1 MKVSGSYATVHRG
14 VSQQIPEA
22 RLDGQHGEQVNM
34 LSDPVAGLARRR
46 GTDHLIDI
54 PILVNPAADDKAD
67 LRSFVTRGFKI
78 STTEYD
84 LLYRKAARP
93 AGASTAPLYCFNK
106 ATNTNV
112 PVEYDSADTDVL
124 SIINGGVSGVAQIGR
139 IMVIAG
145 KAHVPAGASTDVF
158 TPVSNRRYGSIWV
171 KGGAY
176 SRTYTVVI
184 TRNGTITT
192 ITYTTPSS
200 SYQGT
205 LTTSDIPSGATDYQK
220 QVNDRVNAYNSAV
233 TAWLGSAAAATQPQA
248 VAEQLR
254 TLIAA
259 QGITV
264 TRNGSHL
271 FIDDATLTGITVN
284 DNGDGTFLRA
294 AHQSVVE
301 ASQLTNMHYVGKIIK
316 VQAKDNDPAY
326 FLKAVARV
334 PGTTGYTDV
343 VWEEAASHSFTPGVW
358 FALGTVED
366 EHFYIA
372 STPEKLRTLVPSLTI
387 PDLGGRTV
395 GDLDTN
401 RAPYFINNPI
411 TYVGNFQDR
420 LVVGS
425 GSVISMSEVG
435 EYFNFFRTSVLTV
448 VDTDPVEVFS
458 TGAENDII
466 RNSVL
471 FDKSL
476 LLFGDK
482 AQYSISGRNPVT
494 PATISVIQSSSHED
508 TTTAEPVASGDLV
521 FYMKEREGVS
531 QVYQLT
537 IGDVSDTSNS
547 SELTQQLYDY
557 IPGTPLEFIATTSP
571 NMLLARTDDN
581 YNTIYTFRYI
591 DSLGGRER
599 LLDSWSRWEFDEML
613 GDLIGFS
620 VYRGQVLLYWART
633 AVDASGVTRTWIS
646 VDRASLLPKLDA
658 KPYVDSAR
666 PYSAVMNGNAS
677 RSWHAGTAVH
687 TAYKRGTDA
696 YLQGDA
702 VLANV
707 PSMMSE
713 FPNVPESDLVC
724 GAPFSSYIEMT
735 NPFMRDEKG
744 NVVVTGYL
752 TCTRVTIAY
761 VDTARLEATT
771 TTEFSSDIALSFN
784 SRILGDIT
792 NVVGKQAVHKGSV
805 PVFIGREVRAYTLKI
820 ASKEWYP
827 MTLTSLEW
835 TGQYFYNS
843 KRV

>member
-1 MKVSGSYATVHRG
+1 MKVSGSYATIHRG
-14 VSQQIPEA
+14 VSQQIPES

-46 GTDHLIDI
+46 GTDNLIDI
-54 PILVNPAADDKAD
+54 PILTNPVAADKTD
-67 LRSFVTRGFKI
+67 LRSFITRGFKI

-93 AGASTAPLYCFNK
+93 SGANTALLYCFNK

-112 PVEYDSADTDVL
+112 PVVSNVADTAVTTL
-124 SIINGGVSGVAQIGR
+124 LRGGVSGVAQIGR

-145 KAHVPAGASTDVF
+145 KTHVPAGSSTDVYGV
-158 TPVSNRRYGSIWV
+158 TANSRYGSIWI

-176 SRTYTVVI
+176 SRTYTIVI
-184 TRNGTITT
+184 TRGATITT

-205 LTTSDIPSGATDYQK
+205 LTTSDIPATATDYQK

-233 TAWLGSAAAATQPQA
+233 TAWIGSAAAATQPQA
-248 VAEQLR
+248 IAEQLR
-254 TLIAA
+254 ILIAA
-259 QGITV
+259 QGISV
-264 TRNGSHL
+264 TRNSSHL
-271 FIDDATLTGITVN
+271 FIDDTTLTGITVN
-284 DNGDGTFLRA
+284 DNGDGTFMRA
-294 AHQSVVE
+294 AHQTVVD

-316 VQAKDNDPAY
+316 VQAKDEDPAY
-326 FLKAVARV
+326 FLKAVPRV
-334 PGTTGYTDV
+334 LGTTGYTEV
-343 VWEEAASHSFTPGVW
+343 VWEEAASHTFTPGVW
-358 FALGTVED
+358 FAVGTVEA
-366 EHFYIA
+366 EQFYVA
-372 STPEKLRTLVPSLTI
+372 STPALLKGLVPSLTI
-387 PDLGGRTV
+387 PDFSGRPV

-401 RAPYFINNPI
+401 KAPYFINNPI

-420 LVVGS
+420 LVIGS
-425 GSVISMSEVG
+425 GSVLSMSEVG
-435 EYFNFFRTSVLTV
+435 NYFNFFRTSVLTV

-521 FYMKEREGVS
+521 FYMKERESVS
-531 QVYQLT
+531 QMYQLN

-547 SELTQQLYDY
+547 SELTQQLHDY
-557 IPGTPLEFIATTSP
+557 IPGTPVEFIATTSP
-571 NMLLARTDDN
+571 NMLLARTN
-581 YNTIYTFRYI
+581 SSYSKIYTFRYI

-599 LLDSWSRWEFDEML
+599 LLDSWSRWEFDETL

-620 VYRGQVLLYWART
+620 AYRGQVLLYWART
-633 AVDASGVTRTWIS
+633 GLDAAGVSRTWLS
-646 VDRASLLPKLDA
+646 VDRASLLPKLDS
-658 KPYVDSAR
+658 KPYFDSAR
-666 PYSAVMNGNAS
+666 AYTAVTTGAS
-677 RSWHAGTAVH
+677 NRSWHAGSPVH
-687 TAYKRGTDA
+687 TAYKTGTSA
-696 YLQGDA
+696 YLQGEA

-707 PSMMSE
+707 PAMIAE
-713 FPNVPESDLVC
+713 FPTIPTSNLMC
-724 GAPFSSYIEMT
+724 GTPFESYIETT
-735 NPFMRDEKG
+735 NPFMRDAKG

-752 TCTRVTIAY
+752 TCTRMTISY
-761 VDTARLEATT
+761 VDTARIKATT
-771 TTEFSSDIALSFN
+771 TTEFSSDVALDFN
-784 SRILGDIT
+784 SRILGDQFNI
-792 NVVGKQAVHKGSV
+792 VGKQAVHKGTV
-805 PVFIGREVRAYTLKI
+805 PTFVGREVRAYTLKI
-820 ASKEWYP
+820 GSHEWYP
-827 MTLTSLEW
+827 MTLTGLEW

>member
-1 MKVSGSYATVHRG
+1 MKVSGSYATIHRG
-14 VSQQIPEA
+14 VSQQIPES

-34 LSDPVAGLARRR
+34 ISDPVAGLARRR
-46 GTDHLIDI
+46 GTDNLIDI
-54 PILVNPAADDKAD
+54 PILTNPVAADKTD
-67 LRSFVTRGFKI
+67 LRSFITRGFKI

-84 LLYRKAARP
+84 LLYRKSARP
-93 AGASTAPLYCFNK
+93 SGASTAPLYCFNK

-112 PVEYDSADTDVL
+112 PVVTSGADTDVL
-124 SIINGGVSGVAQIGR
+124 ALLHGGVSGVAQIGR

-145 KAHVPAGASTDVF
+145 KAHVPAGSSTDVYAV
-158 TPVSNRRYGSIWV
+158 TANSRYGSVWI

-176 SRTYTVVI
+176 SRTYTIVI
-184 TRNGTITT
+184 TRGATITT

-205 LTTSDIPSGATDYQK
+205 LTTSDIPFTATDYQK

-233 TAWLGSAAAATQPQA
+233 TAWIGSAAAATQPQA
-248 VAEQLR
+248 IAEQLR
-254 TLIAA
+254 ILIAA

-264 TRNGSHL
+264 TRNSSHL

-284 DNGDGTFLRA
+284 DNGDGTFMRA
-294 AHQSVVE
+294 AHQTVVD
-301 ASQLTNMHYVGKIIK
+301 ATQLTNMHYVGKIIK
-316 VQAKDNDPAY
+316 VQAKDEDPAY
-326 FLKAVARV
+326 FLKAVPRV
-334 PGTTGYTDV
+334 IGTSGYTEV
-343 VWEEAASHSFTPGVW
+343 VWEEAASHTFTPGVW
-358 FALGTVED
+358 FAVGTVDAEQ
-366 EHFYIA
+366 FYVA
-372 STPEKLRTLVPSLTI
+372 STPAKLRTLVPSLTI
-387 PDLGGRTV
+387 PDFGGRKV
-395 GDLDTN
+395 GDLDSN

-420 LVVGS
+420 LVIGS
-425 GSVISMSEVG
+425 GSVVTMSEVG

-448 VDTDPVEVFS
+448 LDTDPVEVFS
-458 TGAENDII
+458 TGAENDIL

-531 QVYQLT
+531 QVYQLN

-547 SELTQQLYDY
+547 SELTQQLHDY

-571 NMLLARTDDN
+571 NMLLARTN
-581 YNTIYTFRYI
+581 ASYNKIYTFRYI

-599 LLDSWSRWEFDEML
+599 LLDSWSRWEFNEML

-633 AVDASGVTRTWIS
+633 GVDAAGVSRTWLS
-646 VDRASLLPKLDA
+646 VDRASLLPKLDV
-658 KPYVDSAR
+658 KPYLDSAR
-666 PYSAVMNGNAS
+666 AYTAVTTGAS
-677 RSWHAGTAVH
+677 NRSWHMGTAVH
-687 TAYKRGTDA
+687 TAYKKGTSA
-696 YLQGDA
+696 HLQGEA
-702 VLANV
+702 ILADV
-707 PSMMSE
+707 PAMIAE
-713 FPNVPESDLVC
+713 FPTVPTSDLVS
-724 GAPFSSYIEMT
+724 GAPFDSYVETT
-735 NPFMRDEKG
+735 NPFMRDSKG

-752 TCTRVTIAY
+752 TCTRMTIAY
-761 VDTARLEATT
+761 TETARIKASV
-771 TTEFSSDIALSFN
+771 TTEFSDNVVLDFN
-784 SRILGDIT
+784 SRILGDSLNI
-792 NVVGKQAVHKGSV
+792 VGKQAVHKGTV
-805 PVFIGREVRAYTLKI
+805 PAFVGREVRAYTLKI
-820 ASKEWYP
+820 ASQNWYP

-835 TGQYFYNS
+835 TGQYFYNA

>member
-1 MKVSGSYATVHRG
+1 MKVSGSYATIHRG
-14 VSQQIPEA
+14 VSQQIPES

-34 LSDPVAGLARRR
+34 ISDPVAGLARRR
-46 GTDHLIDI
+46 GTDNLIDI
-54 PILVNPAADDKAD
+54 PILTNPNANDKAD
-67 LRSFVTRGFKI
+67 LRSFITRGFKI

-84 LLYRKAARP
+84 LLYRKAAKP
-93 AGASTAPLYCFNK
+93 VGANTALLYCFNK

-112 PVEYDSADTDVL
+112 PVVANGADTALVTL
-124 SIINGGVSGVAQIGR
+124 LNGGVSGVAQIGR

-145 KAHVPAGASTDVF
+145 KTHTPTGASTDVYS
-158 TPVSNRRYGSIWV
+158 VSSNSRYGSIWI

-184 TRNGTITT
+184 TRGATITT

-205 LTTSDIPSGATDYQK
+205 LTTADIPATATDYQK

-233 TAWLGSAAAATQPQA
+233 TAWIGTAAAATQPQA
-248 VAEQLR
+248 IAEQLR
-254 TLIAA
+254 ILIAA

-264 TRNGSHL
+264 TRNSSHL

-284 DNGDGTFLRA
+284 DNGDGTFMRA
-294 AHQSVVE
+294 AHQTVVE

-316 VQAKDNDPAY
+316 VQAKDEDPAY
-326 FLKAVARV
+326 FLKAVPRV
-334 PGTTGYTDV
+334 LGTSGYTEV
-343 VWEEAASHSFTPGVW
+343 TWEEATSHTFAPGVW
-358 FALGTVED
+358 FALGTVEA
-366 EHFYIA
+366 EQFYVA
-372 STPEKLRTLVPSLTI
+372 STPALLRGLVPSLTI
-387 PDLGGRTV
+387 PDFAGRKV

-401 RAPYFINNPI
+401 KAPYFINNPI

-420 LVVGS
+420 LVIGS
-425 GSVISMSEVG
+425 GSVLTMSEVG

-508 TTTAEPVASGDLV
+508 ATTAEPVASGDLV
-521 FYMKEREGVS
+521 FYMKERESVS
-531 QVYQLT
+531 QMYQLN

-571 NMLLARTDDN
+571 NMLLARTN
-581 YNTIYTFRYI
+581 SSYSKIYTFRYI

-599 LLDSWSRWEFDEML
+599 LLDSWSRWEFDPML

-620 VYRGQVLLYWART
+620 AYRGQVLLYWART
-633 AVDASGVTRTWIS
+633 GLDAAGVSRTWLS
-646 VDRASLLPKLDA
+646 VDRASLLPKLDT

-666 PYSAVMNGNAS
+666 SYSAVTTGTSN
-677 RSWHAGTAVH
+677 RCWHAGTPVH
-687 TAYKRGTDA
+687 TAYKKGTTA
-696 YLQGDA
+696 YLQGET

-707 PSMMSE
+707 PQMIAE
-713 FPNVPESDLVC
+713 FPTIPTSNLVS
-724 GAPFSSYIEMT
+724 GAPFESYIETT
-735 NPFMRDEKG
+735 NPFMRDSKG

-752 TCTRVTIAY
+752 TCTRMTIAY
-761 VDTARLEATT
+761 VDTARIKATT
-771 TTEFSSDIALSFN
+771 TTEFSSDVALDFN
-784 SRILGDIT
+784 SRILGDSMNI
-792 NVVGKQAVHKGSV
+792 VGQQAVHKGAV
-805 PVFIGREVRAYTLKI
+805 PAFIGREVRAYTLKI
-820 ASKEWYP
+820 GSHEWYP

-835 TGQYFYNS
+835 TGQYFYNA